1 MTEAQAKLLNWFR
14 DHAATLS
21 ALGEASRAARVIEKA
36 LAFADRNLGEDD
48 EGYVADFFAVLSAAA
63 RFKLDHGEAGKAIE
77 IYEKALELTQRPKV
91 NLETAAIAEAQ
102 QHLGMALDRMERE
115 TEAAAHFEQALAA
128 MESVDPPPYESIAN
142 LANNL
147 GMIYRNQGDYPGAEA
162 RYRQALEIFNA
173 LGDGHQLDSAV
184 VCNNLGTLY
193 WAWRQPEL
201 ARDYHLQAIKLRRE
215 QLPDSHPDI
224 GQSACNLAAVYHD
237 LGDFDKANFNY
248 ERALK
253 ILRRNLRED
262 PGSYEIVANN
272 YADLLEAY
280 GHAAKGRK
288 LRAQTEKRVSKF
300 RGKQR
305 GD

>member
-21 ALGEASRAARVIEKA
+21 TLGEASRAAHVIEKA

-48 EGYVADFFAVLSAAA
+48 EEYVADFFAVLSSAA
-63 RFKLDHGEAGKAIE
+63 RIKLDHGEAGKAIE
-77 IYEKALELTQRPKV
+77 IYESALELTQRPKV

-102 QHLGMALDRMERE
+102 QHLGMALDRMDRER
-115 TEAAAHFEQALAA
+115 EAAAHFEQALAA
-128 MESVDPPPYESIAN
+128 METVEPPPYESIAN

-147 GMIYRNQGDYPGAEA
+147 GMIYRNQGGYPGAEA
-162 RYRQALEIFNA
+162 RYRQAFELFST
-173 LGDGHQLDSAV
+173 LGDDHRLDLAA

-201 ARDYHLQAIKLRRE
+201 ARDHHLQAIKLRRE
-215 QLPDSHPDI
+215 QLPDTHPDI

-237 LGDFDKANFNY
+237 LGDFEKANFNY

-253 ILRRNLRED
+253 ILRRNLKED

-272 YADLLEAY
+272 YADLLEAH
-280 GHAAKGRK
+280 GQAAKGRK
-288 LRAQTEKRVSKF
+288 LRTQTEKRVSKI
-300 RGKQR
+300 RK
-305 GD
+305 D